1 MNSIFIFRR
10 DFRKEDNTAL
20 NKALVNSDI
29 VYPIFIYNPIQ
40 IDDDK
45 NIFKSH
51 NSVQFMIESLNELK
65 KDIPISFFYG
75 NEEEVILNIIKS
87 NKIYAIY
94 TNKDYS
100 PFAIKREFHLK
111 NICEKNKIK
120 CYHEHDICLF
130 EPGSILTN
138 TSGEPYKKYTPFK
151 NKCLTLKFRQ
161 VNLCDKKLY
170 KKLKSLSKSIKYTL
184 KKNGEKEFYNNNDK
198 IAVHG
203 GRKNAL
209 DILKNIKSFGN
220 YKKDRDYLA
229 KKTTFLSAYLKY
241 GCISIREAYE
251 AIKKVFGKDTPLVH
265 QLIWRDFYYHLG
277 YGYPDR
283 FGKSFKPK
291 YDNIVWGNNKKEFEK
306 WKTGETGFPIVDSC
320 MHQMNETGYM
330 HNRGRMI
337 VASFLIKNLQ
347 IDWKWGEKYFAQSLM
362 DYDVLVNQGNWQWV
376 SGSGADSQQYIRIF
390 NPWTQSFKF
399 DKNGEY
405 QTKWLGNQKKD
416 NPKEYHDEKYHN
428 TMIDYKKSR
437 DVTLKMYKKYL

>member
-75 NEEEVILNIIKS
+75 NEEDIILNIIKS
-87 NKIYAIY
+87 HKIDAIY
-94 TNKDYS
+94 TNKDYT
-100 PFAIKREFHLK
+100 PFSIKREINLK
-111 NICEKNKIK
+111 NICDKNNIK

-130 EPGSILTN
+130 KPGSIITN

-151 NKCLTLKFRQ
+151 NKCLTLKFRK

-170 KKLKSLSKSIKYTL
+170 KKLKSLPKSIKYYL
-184 KKNGEKEFYNNNDK
+184 KENSEKLFYKDNKNIVVN
-198 IAVHG
+198 G

-209 DILKNIKSFGN
+209 KIINNLNLYSN
-220 YKKDRDYLA
+220 YKVDRDFLN
-229 KKTTFLSAYLKY
+229 KKTTLLSAYLKY
-241 GCISIREAYE
+241 GCISIREVYE
-251 AIKKVFGKDTPLVH
+251 AFKNKFKKDTPLIH
-265 QLIWRDFYYHLG
+265 QLLWRDFYYHLG
-277 YGYPDR
+277 FGYSER

-291 YDNIVWGNNKKEFEK
+291 YDNIVWSNNKSEFEK
-306 WKTGETGFPIVDSC
+306 WKNGNTGFPIVDAC
-320 MHQMNETGYM
+320 MNQMNQTGYM

-347 IDWKWGEKYFAQSLM
+347 IDWKWGEKYFAQCLV
-362 DYDVLVNQGNWQWV
+362 DYDVFVNQGNWQWV

-390 NPWTQSFKF
+390 NPWTQSLKF
-399 DKNGEY
+399 DKDGKY
-405 QTKWLGNQKKD
+405 ISKWLND
-416 NPKEYHDEKYHN
+416 NRSNPKEFHDEKYHK
-428 TMIDYKKSR
+428 TMINYKKSR
-437 DVTLKMYKKYL
+437 DITLKMYKKYL